1 MIQMYRS
8 FLGTEK
14 IQELE
19 SGCWI
24 HCVQPDSEEVN
35 ILQEEYKVPQD
46 VIQDILDAY
55 STMALPGTPR
65 ELMEHIVHD
74 GARTCEPPTITESR
88 DRCRYALM
96 HLDPTIR
103 RFLNP
108 QTYPVGLELGL
119 AKFRGKL
126 AQEERSGSGRN

>member
-1 MIQMYRS
+1 LQCSYQFVDIAHTLLNAIPFDS
-8 FLGTEK
+8 FDNLHRRTGIDE
-14 IQELE
+14 IRG
-19 SGCWI
+19 S
-24 HCVQPDSEEVN
+24 D
-35 ILQEEYKVPQD
+35 
-46 VIQDILDAY
+46 
-55 STMALPGTPR
+55 R
-65 ELMEHIVHD
+65 D

>member
-1 MIQMYRS
+1 MSIDDS
-8 FLGTEK
+8 VSEG
-14 IQELE
+14 E
-19 SGCWI
+19 S
-24 HCVQPDSEEVN
+24 N
-35 ILQEEYKVPQD
+35 

-65 ELMEHIVHD
+65 ELMQHIVHD
-74 GARTCEPPTITESR
+74 GVRTCEPPTITESR